1 MVNLKRILYQ
11 ISKNLFE
18 SDNMKKK
25 IGILSVFLGLAII
38 FFFFQGNSIDT
49 KGRDELKENIITSL
63 KNNPNQLDF
72 NKVTNFKWDKV
83 YIFHPYTEGDEISR
97 QLGFKWK
104 YPTNIEHSD
113 SINLLVFVKDNR
125 VFQYLELSR
134 QYGDFII
141 IKNNKKTPTDSIIHL
156 KSIK

>member
-63 KNNPNQLDF
+63 KNVYGNL
-72 NKVTNFKWDKV
+72 KVSHN
-83 YIFHPYTEGDEISR
+83 S
-97 QLGFKWK
+97 
-104 YPTNIEHSD
+104 N
-113 SINLLVFVKDNR
+113 
-125 VFQYLELSR
+125 
-134 QYGDFII
+134 
-141 IKNNKKTPTDSIIHL
+141 
-156 KSIK
+156 